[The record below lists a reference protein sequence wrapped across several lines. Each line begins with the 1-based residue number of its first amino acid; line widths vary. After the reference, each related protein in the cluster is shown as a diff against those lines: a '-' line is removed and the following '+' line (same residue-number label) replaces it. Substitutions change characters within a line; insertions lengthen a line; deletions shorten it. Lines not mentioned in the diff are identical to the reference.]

1 MILDLLLLR
10 IDGVQLISRW
20 YRVKEFL
27 FLKTLNILSVLLGLG
42 PLVAETNS
50 GPAILKM
57 VPCSGIQYKS
67 SRYSLRYLDLGPLVA
82 EERPGPAIA

>member
-1 MILDLLLLR
+1 MVQSLR
-10 IDGVQLISRW
+10 IFIHKISR
-20 YRVKEFL
+20 F
-27 FLKTLNILSVLLGLG
+27 LSVLLDNG
-42 PLVAETNS
+42 PLVVENKT